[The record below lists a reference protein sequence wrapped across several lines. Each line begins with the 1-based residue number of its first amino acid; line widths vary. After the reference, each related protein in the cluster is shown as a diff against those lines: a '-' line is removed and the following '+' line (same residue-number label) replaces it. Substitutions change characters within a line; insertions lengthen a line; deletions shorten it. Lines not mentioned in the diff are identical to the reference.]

1 MKNIIYV
8 LFVFFL
14 VSLCSCVTADNKA
27 KKDVISNNSDTSAIE
42 NIMNRKSV
50 RKYSDEKIEQEKI
63 DTILKCAMAAPSAMN
78 KQPWEILVVTE
89 KEKLEKL
96 AQIAP
101 NASYSKNAQL
111 AIIVCGDSSVSDKF
125 WIQDCCAVTENI
137 LLAAESLGL
146 GAVWCAVYP
155 SEEKVKEIREFFNLP
170 ENVIPLN
177 IIPMGYPFDKEEPKQ
192 KYNPEK
198 VHLNNW

>member
-1 MKNIIYV
+1 MKKIIYIFSV
-8 LFVFFL
+8 ILAFSL
-14 VSLCSCVTADNKA
+14 VSCVTADRNSQKSA
-27 KKDVISNNSDTSAIE
+27 TNNNSADSVIE
-42 NIMNRKSV
+42 NILNRKSV
-50 RKYSDEKIEQEKI
+50 RKYSDKKVEQEKI

-78 KQPWEILVVTE
+78 KQPWELLVVTE
-89 KEKLEKL
+89 QEKLEKL

-177 IIPMGYPFDKEEPKQ
+177 IIPMGYPFTKEGPKQ
-192 KYNPEK
+192 KYNADK
-198 VHLNNW
+198 VHVNNW